1 MPRDETL
8 QLPEGMTP
16 WSIDRVPRDTTWE
29 RLWEQLLFGPRVSAP
44 VREAAQPEPSGE
56 FPAPR
61 RRAS

>member
-8 QLPEGMTP
+8 QLPEGMTA

-29 RLWEQLLFGPRVSAP
+29 RLWEQLLFGPRVNAP
-44 VREAAQPEPSGE
+44 APEHAQPEPSDQL
-56 FPAPR
+56 PAPL